1 VVSNTQL
8 MRMALDL
15 IKKEAFTP
23 DADVPVGALIVDS
36 QGRIIAE
43 STNRKEKEKD
53 PTAHAEIL
61 VLRKAGGVTGSP
73 NLSGLTLVVT
83 LEPCAMCAG
92 AIAQARVSRLVF
104 GAWDSKAGAAGSK
117 HDLVRDR
124 TLPHRVSEVVGGVLE
139 RDCQEV
145 LKDFFATLKG
155 SVDLD

>member
-1 VVSNTQL
+1 MASDVQL
-8 MRMALDL
+8 MRLALDL
-15 IKKEAFTP
+15 VNKETFTF

-36 QGRIIAE
+36 QGRIIAQ

-61 VLRKAGGVTGSP
+61 ALREAGGATGSP
-73 NLSGLTLVVT
+73 NLSDLTLVVT

-92 AIAQARVSRLVF
+92 AIAQARISRLIF
-104 GAWDSKAGAAGSK
+104 GAWDPKGGAAGSK
-117 HDLVRDR
+117 YDLVRDR

-145 LKDFFATLKG
+145 LWDFFTTLKG
-155 SVDLD
+155 SADLD